1 MEKIQKVFYG
11 LVLFTAILVLFSCNP
26 LENITE
32 SNTMLII
39 ENLTGTDMEGNT
51 VNFLESDVLTVDP
64 DSGVQTILSNTA
76 IAALKATLLD
86 PDPINPAS
94 EYNNIQLTR
103 YTVSYFRS
111 DGRNIEGVD
120 IPYSFEGYFSTRLT
134 VNVST
139 EISFIIVRAVAKGE
153 PPLLSLR
160 EGRGEGILTITAR
173 VDFYGHD
180 LRDKTVTATGYLT
193 IYFANFA
200 E

>member
-11 LVLFTAILVLFSCNP
+11 LVLFMAILVLFSCNP
-26 LENITE
+26 IENITE
-32 SNTMLII
+32 SNTMII
-39 ENLTGTDMEGNT
+39 FENLTGTDMEGNT

-64 DSGVQTILSNTA
+64 DTGAQMIISN
-76 IAALKATLLD
+76 AAAATLKATLLD
-86 PDPINPAS
+86 PQPINPTS

-111 DGRNIEGVD
+111 DGKNSEGVD
-120 IPYSFEGYFSTRLT
+120 IPYSFEGYLSTRLAID
-134 VNVST
+134 VST
-139 EISFIIVRAVAKGE
+139 KISFIIVRAVAKGE

-160 EGRGEGILTITAR
+160 EGRSEGMLTITAR

>member
-1 MEKIQKVFYG
+1 MEKIQKIFYG

-26 LENITE
+26 LENNTE
-32 SNTMLII
+32 SNTMLIF

-51 VNFLESDVLTVDP
+51 VSFLESDVLTVDP
-64 DSGVQTILSNTA
+64 DSGAQLVYSDTGQAT
-76 IAALKATLLD
+76 LKATLLD
-86 PDPINPAS
+86 PQPINPAS

-111 DGRNIEGVD
+111 DGKNTEGVD
-120 IPYSFEGYFSTRLT
+120 VPYSFEGYLSTRLT
-134 VNVST
+134 VGVST
-139 EISFIIVRAVAKGE
+139 DISFVIVRAVAKIE
-153 PPLLSLR
+153 PPLLLLGDGSSQ
-160 EGRGEGILTITAR
+160 GILTITAR
-173 VDFYGHD
+173 VDFYGQD